1 MKKIILRGS
10 YFIYL
15 LCFNILV
22 SSLLFWLGESVLGNL
37 EIGVDA
43 YFGIGYLVL
52 ALLNVFL
59 SYFYAKSRIGKK
71 PLIILTI
78 VGIVIKILIFLVWV
92 QSIFSDSSLGD
103 DKAGIFIIFI
113 VYGYFAY
120 VSSLDVI
127 FLIGLGK
134 FTNKEKKWKEK
145 VGFLRFYMFF

>member
-1 MKKIILRGS
+1 MKKIILRSS
-10 YFIYL
+10 YFLYL

-37 EIGVDA
+37 KIGGDA

-52 ALLNVFL
+52 ALLNIFL
-59 SYFYAKSRIGKK
+59 SYFYAKVRIGKK
-71 PLIILTI
+71 SLIILTI
-78 VGIVIKILIFLVWV
+78 VGIVIKILIFLWV

-120 VSSLDVI
+120 VGSLDVI
-127 FLIGLGK
+127 FLIGLGVNLLIRRK
-134 FTNKEKKWKEK
+134 NGRKK
-145 VGFLRFYMFF
+145 LDS

>member
-1 MKKIILRGS
+1 MKKIILRSS
-10 YFIYL
+10 YFVYL

-37 EIGVDA
+37 EIGGDA

-52 ALLNVFL
+52 ALLNIFL
-59 SYFYAKSRIGKK
+59 SYFYVKARIGKK
-71 PLIILTI
+71 SLIILTI

-120 VSSLDVI
+120 VGSLDVI
-127 FLIGLGK
+127 FLIGLGVNLLIRRK
-134 FTNKEKKWKEK
+134 NGSKK
-145 VGFLRFYMFF
+145 LDS

>member
-1 MKKIILRGS
+1 MKKIILRSS
-10 YFIYL
+10 YFLYL

-37 EIGVDA
+37 EIGGDA

-52 ALLNVFL
+52 ALLNIFL
-59 SYFYAKSRIGKK
+59 SYFYAKVRIGKK
-71 PLIILTI
+71 SLIILTI

-113 VYGYFAY
+113 VYGYFSY
-120 VSSLDVI
+120 VGSLDVI
-127 FLIGLGK
+127 FLIGMGVNLLIRRK
-134 FTNKEKKWKEK
+134 NERKK
-145 VGFLRFYMFF
+145 LDS

>member
-1 MKKIILRGS
+1 MKKIILRSS
-10 YFIYL
+10 YFLYL

-37 EIGVDA
+37 KIGGDA

-52 ALLNVFL
+52 ALLNIFL
-59 SYFYAKSRIGKK
+59 SYFYAKARIGKK
-71 PLIILTI
+71 SLISLTI

-113 VYGYFAY
+113 IYGYFAY
-120 VSSLDVI
+120 VGSLDVI
-127 FLIGLGK
+127 FLIGLGVNLLIRRK
-134 FTNKEKKWKEK
+134 NEDKK
-145 VGFLRFYMFF
+145 LDS

>member
-1 MKKIILRGS
+1 MKKIILRSS
-10 YFIYL
+10 YFLYL

-37 EIGVDA
+37 KIGGDA

-52 ALLNVFL
+52 ALLNIFL
-59 SYFYAKSRIGKK
+59 SYFYAKARIGKK
-71 PLIILTI
+71 SLISLTI

-120 VSSLDVI
+120 VGSLDVI
-127 FLIGLGK
+127 FLIGLGVNLLIRRK
-134 FTNKEKKWKEK
+134 NEDKK
-145 VGFLRFYMFF
+145 LDS

>member
-1 MKKIILRGS
+1 MKKIILRSS
-10 YFIYL
+10 YFLYL

-37 EIGVDA
+37 EIGGDA

-52 ALLNVFL
+52 ILLNIFL
-59 SYFYAKSRIGKK
+59 SYFYAKARIGKK
-71 PLIILTI
+71 SLISLTI

-113 VYGYFAY
+113 VYGYLAY
-120 VSSLDVI
+120 VGSLDVI
-127 FLIGLGK
+127 FLIGLGVNLLIRRK
-134 FTNKEKKWKEK
+134 NERKK
-145 VGFLRFYMFF
+145 LDS